1 MRDLLNR
8 VIEGK
13 PLSTAEAENLMGCM
27 MDEELTPVQLA
38 AFLVALRAKGET
50 ADEVVGFAR
59 TMRSRARR
67 IHANGDLADTCG
79 TGGDGRGTFNISTAA
94 ALIVAAC
101 GQRVAKHGN
110 RAASGR
116 CGSADVLEA
125 MGVDVALPPAGVS
138 RCIDEAGMGF
148 LFAPAFHPAMKFA
161 ALPRRELG
169 VRTVFNLLGPLTN
182 PAIPRYQLLGVSG
195 ADLLDLMADSLLK
208 LDVTAALVVHSDD
221 GTDEISTSG
230 PTRVREI
237 RGGAIR
243 AYQIEP
249 EDFGI
254 CRSPPE
260 SVRGGDVETN
270 VGILRRVLDGEIGP
284 ARNAAVVNAGAA
296 LYVAGKA
303 ETLVDGARLATS
315 ALDSGAARAQ
325 LLRLM
330 DVSVRARS
338 DVDGSDA

>member
-1 MRDLLNR
+1 M
-8 VIEGK
+8 
-13 PLSTAEAENLMGCM
+13 
-27 MDEELTPVQLA
+27 
-38 AFLVALRAKGET
+38 
-50 ADEVVGFAR
+50 
-59 TMRSRARR
+59 
-67 IHANGDLADTCG
+67 
-79 TGGDGRGTFNISTAA
+79 
-94 ALIVAAC
+94 
-101 GQRVAKHGN
+101 
-110 RAASGR
+110 
-116 CGSADVLEA
+116 
-125 MGVDVALPPAGVS
+125 
-138 RCIDEAGMGF
+138 
-148 LFAPAFHPAMKFA
+148 
-161 ALPRRELG
+161 
-169 VRTVFNLLGPLTN
+169 FNLLGPLTN